1 MIRDQD
7 ILENR
12 IAAMRELPWVIPAL
26 TIIEISD
33 EDLDNL
39 DAAYETDSYWTVL
52 NGIVTRI
59 ENDRKGTK

>member
-1 MIRDQD
+1 VIPDQGQD

-26 TIIEISD
+26 TIIEMSD

-39 DAAYETDSYWTVL
+39 DAAADTDKYWTVL
-52 NGIVTRI
+52 NGIVARI
-59 ENDRKGTK
+59 EKEAA